1 MWYNSNK
8 CGEDRL
14 GKELTSNRENIEKE
28 VTHDI
33 EPLAQKETLPE
44 NFSSTQV
51 KQAFKDDPKP
61 SNTSCSSSADEI
73 GIGIDESR
81 AVRFRNN
88 LFVVSMYLVT
98 LLNNRPSYILE
109 ITDSSTVGLD
119 FHSRERC

>member
-8 CGEDRL
+8 CGDDRL

-33 EPLAQKETLPE
+33 EHLAQKENLPE

-51 KQAFKDDPKP
+51 KQDFRDDPKP
-61 SNTSCSSSADEI
+61 SEIEI

-88 LFVVSMYLVT
+88 LFVVSILSVAFKQSSIVHFR
-98 LLNNRPSYILE
+98 NNR
-109 ITDSSTVGLD
+109 
-119 FHSRERC
+119 

>member
-1 MWYNSNK
+1 MWYTSNK
-8 CGEDRL
+8 CGDDRL

-33 EPLAQKETLPE
+33 EHLAQKETLPE
-44 NFSSTQV
+44 HFSSTQV

-61 SNTSCSSSADEI
+61 SNTSCNSSAEEI

-88 LFVVSMYLVT
+88 FFVVSILSDAF
-98 LLNNRPSYILE
+98 NNRPWYILE
-109 ITDSSTVGLD
+109 ITDSFTVGLD

>member
-8 CGEDRL
+8 CGDERR
-14 GKELTSNRENIEKE
+14 GKDLTSNRENIEKE

-33 EPLAQKETLPE
+33 EHLAQKETLPE

-51 KQAFKDDPKP
+51 KQAFRDDLQP
-61 SNTSCSSSADEI
+61 SNTSCNVDEI

-88 LFVVSMYLVT
+88 LFVVSILSDAFKQSSIV
-98 LLNNRPSYILE
+98 LFRNNR
-109 ITDSSTVGLD
+109 
-119 FHSRERC
+119 